1 MSAKLIFDHAP
12 IGAIIAYS
20 DGTPRPPERHRRK
33 LADWKNRNGAGRL
46 ICKRSAVERGAH
58 TIPASF
64 TLHEGDYG
72 SNGTIVMRVH
82 KTFDVNSP
90 RDFKVREQPEPGA
103 VLVMSRPGDLGE
115 LIHLAANRSEAEDW
129 LTRHGYPE
137 AELQEVMAS
146 ARDAERVA

>member
-33 LADWKNRNGAGRL
+33 LSDWKNRNGTGRL
-46 ICKRSAVERGAH
+46 ICKRAAVERGAH

-64 TLHEGDYG
+64 TLHEGDFG
-72 SNGTIVMRVH
+72 SNGTIIMRVH

-90 RDFKVREQPEPGA
+90 REFVVSEQPEAGS
-103 VLVMSRPGDLGE
+103 VLIMSRPGELGE
-115 LIHLAANRSEAEDW
+115 LVHLAANRGDAEDW

-137 AELQEVMAS
+137 AELQEVNVLAPDTGR
-146 ARDAERVA
+146 AA

>member
-20 DGTPRPPERHRRK
+20 DGTPRPPERYRRK

-46 ICKRSAVERGAH
+46 ICKRAAVERGTH

-64 TLHEGDYG
+64 TLHEGDFG
-72 SNGTIVMRVH
+72 SNGMIVMRVH
-82 KTFDVNSP
+82 KTFDVTSP
-90 RDFKVREQPEPGA
+90 RDFTEREQPEPGS

-115 LIHLAANRSEAEDW
+115 LVHLAANRSEAENW

-137 AELQEVMAS
+137 AVLQEVTVPAPDTGR
-146 ARDAERVA
+146 AA